1 MANARY
7 YSSVAP
13 PTTLTGGVGPSNTTI
28 QVVSTAGLPGSTP
41 YTLSL
46 DYGSIGEE
54 LVDVTAVGGLTLT
67 VTRGVDGTSATSHN
81 VGAVVRHVTS
91 ARDFTESRT
100 HEASSSGVHGVVG
113 SVVGTSDAQTLAN
126 KTLDKATGTLRN
138 VDIYNTGVW
147 RTAVI
152 GDSTNP
158 TPHRMVWMDNEVSLN
173 PVAFIAAN
181 GRVATVNQVGEGDGT
196 YRFQGLD
203 SDGTTVRFYSLSGGT
218 MGVTPTTTTN
228 NPAVDIVAPDLS
240 ATKRAIRVAAAGGG
254 SERFTVW
261 NDGKV
266 DIVGGTAAA
275 VTFDVTAPAAVS
287 ADIMRV
293 MDSGS
298 NTQFAIQST
307 GKMLANKGGIVAQPG
322 VTTGAVLQVG
332 GSNVGYTGN
341 LTQWVGPANTIVAS
355 INQAGALTLS
365 GTINLFTQFVEDT
378 TTASTSSTTY
388 GNSNRTLQAAITVP
402 PSGKVKVTIS
412 TKQRNSANFN
422 SITSWLGSGS
432 TSGTVFSPSDTSA
445 LIAPG
450 NILGNSNLDGTRTY
464 VQSGLVSGETFTVTM
479 QHRVSAASTSSFD
492 YRSITLDAA
501 GA

>member
-46 DYGSIGEE
+46 DYGSSGEE

-81 VGAVVRHVTS
+81 IGAVVRHVTS

-100 HEASSSGVHGVVG
+100 HEASSTGVHGVTG
-113 SVVGTSDAQTLAN
+113 AVVGTSDTQTLQN

-138 VDIYNTGVW
+138 VDIYNTGTW

-158 TPHRMVWMDNEVSLN
+158 SPQRMVWMDNEVSLN
-173 PVAFIAAN
+173 VMAFIASN
-181 GRVATVNQVGEGDGT
+181 GRIATVNQSGDGDNT
-196 YRFQGLD
+196 YRLQALD
-203 SDGTTVRFYSLSGGT
+203 TDAATVRFSVVSGGT
-218 MGVTPTTTTN
+218 VGVTPNSTTTL
-228 NPAVDIVAPDLS
+228 PALDITSPDLS
-240 ATKRAIRVAAAGGG
+240 TTKKAIRVAGTGGAN
-254 SERFTVW
+254 ERFTVW

-266 DIVGGTAAA
+266 DMVGSSP
-275 VTFDVTAPAAVS
+275 TFSVLDVFAAPAQSGAIFRVLDSASTVLVAV
-287 ADIMRV
+287 D
-293 MDSGS
+293 
-298 NTQFAIQST
+298 NTGRLVCSKAAT
-307 GKMLANKGGIVAQPG
+307 VAQPG
-322 VTTGAVLQVG
+322 VLTGNVLVVG

-341 LTQWVGPANTIVAS
+341 LTQWIGPAGTQVAA

-365 GTINLFTQFVEDT
+365 GTINLFTQFVEDA

-388 GNSNRTLQAAITVP
+388 GNSNRTLQGAIVVP
-402 PSGKVKVTIS
+402 PSGKVSVTIS
-412 TKQRNSANFN
+412 TKQRNSASLN
-422 SITSWLGSGS
+422 SVTSFSASGS
-432 TSGTVFSPSDTSA
+432 VSGTAFTPADNSA

-464 VQSGLVSGETFTVTM
+464 TLSSLSPGETLTVTM
-479 QHRVSAASTSSFD
+479 QHRVSGASTSSFD
-492 YRSITLDAA
+492 YRSIHLAAA